1 MKQHLPLFLFLVPCL
16 ALAQYPSNG
25 NQKITLGEQTTA
37 DGLIYRGVAATDT
50 VRKPS
55 IDTMA
60 YMVLDTTTNIMWHY
74 KKATTNAW
82 LRLNLLPSDTASML
96 TNYWRAGRFSGVLPI
111 ANGGTGSAT
120 QNFVD
125 LTNTQTVAGA
135 KTFTS
140 DIKVNDIKIGRGSGN
155 LDNNTAIGFLTF
167 NSNTTGNNNFAL
179 GKETLYKN
187 TTGSNNVAIG
197 NVTAFENTTG
207 EANTYIGYQAGR
219 YNVSSSNNIGIGYL
233 SLHKNTGSGNLGLGS
248 NTGYAI
254 ESGENNVC
262 IGREAGYNFNSAGKI
277 INGSNNIHIG
287 YQAVNNGGDSSNIIV
302 LGNSS
307 ISKIKCQVTSITGLS
322 DARDK
327 TNIIPVNY
335 GIDFILKLKP
345 VTFNWN
351 IRDAGKI
358 GNEDIGF
365 IAQDLIKAQA
375 EQGIIVPNLTSGNE
389 ERYEA
394 TPGVLIPIIVKAL
407 QQQNEMIKL
416 LQDKILK
423 LENK

>member
-1 MKQHLPLFLFLVPCL
+1 
-16 ALAQYPSNG
+16 
-25 NQKITLGEQTTA
+25 
-37 DGLIYRGVAATDT
+37 
-50 VRKPS
+50 
-55 IDTMA
+55 
-60 YMVLDTTTNIMWHY
+60 
-74 KKATTNAW
+74 
-82 LRLNLLPSDTASML
+82 ML
-96 TNYWRAGRFSGVLPI
+96 TNYWRSGRFSGTLPV